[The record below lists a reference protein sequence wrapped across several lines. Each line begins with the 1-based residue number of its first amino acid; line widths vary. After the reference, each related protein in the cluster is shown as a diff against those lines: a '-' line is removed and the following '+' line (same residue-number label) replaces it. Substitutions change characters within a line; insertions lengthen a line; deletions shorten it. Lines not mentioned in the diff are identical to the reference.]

1 MLGLFYF
8 NIPGTKPSGHSFTTY
23 KLVLTTVT
31 NNIVGRITNMFS
43 WKNKLL
49 NSTELKKQN
58 KILNKKHTVE
68 VSKLISKRLHSI
80 NDNTGHYVGGDVTI
94 DDNPFTA
101 EDRDNYAKKRAKQI
115 KNKDPVE
122 VQLPSTAIANARF
135 DEDKG
140 AIYITYVGDGGK
152 EYVFKGNRKDW
163 LNFMNAGS
171 KGRYVQYVMKVQN
184 QAPKSWY

>member
-1 MLGLFYF
+1 
-8 NIPGTKPSGHSFTTY
+8 
-23 KLVLTTVT
+23 
-31 NNIVGRITNMFS
+31 MFG

-58 KILNKKHTVE
+58 KILNKKHKVTVDR
-68 VSKLISKRLHSI
+68 LISKRLFDI
-80 NDNTGHYVGGDVTI
+80 NNNTGGYIGGKVTI
-94 DDNPFTA
+94 SDNPFTEA
-101 EDRDNYAKKRAKQI
+101 DRKNYGKKLSEQMRNNREQ
-115 KNKDPVE
+115 VE

-152 EYVFKGNRKDW
+152 EYVFQGDRKTW
-163 LNFMNAGS
+163 LKFMNSGS
-171 KGRYVQYVMKVQN
+171 KGRFVQNVMRKYN

>member
-1 MLGLFYF
+1 
-8 NIPGTKPSGHSFTTY
+8 
-23 KLVLTTVT
+23 
-31 NNIVGRITNMFS
+31 MFE
-43 WKNKLL
+43 WRKKLL
-49 NSTELKKQN
+49 SSLDVKKQN
-58 KILNKKHTVE
+58 KLLDKNKIVE
-68 VSKLISKRLHSI
+68 VGKLISKRALSR
-80 NDNTGHYVGGDVTI
+80 NADTGSYVGGKVTI
-94 DDNPFTA
+94 SDKPFT
-101 EDRDNYAKKRAKQI
+101 EDDRKNYGKKLSERM
-115 KNKDPVE
+115 KNKSNEPVE

>member
-1 MLGLFYF
+1 MF
-8 NIPGTKPSGHSFTTY
+8 N
-23 KLVLTTVT
+23 
-31 NNIVGRITNMFS
+31 

-49 NSTELKKQN
+49 SSLDLKKQN
-58 KILNKKHTVE
+58 KLLNKNKTVE
-68 VSKLISKRLHSI
+68 VGKLISKRALSR
-80 NDNTGHYVGGDVTI
+80 NDDTGSYVGGKLNISDK
-94 DDNPFTA
+94 PFT
-101 EDRDNYAKKRAKQI
+101 EDDRKNYGKKLSEQI
-115 KNKDPVE
+115 KNKGPVE

-152 EYVFKGNRKDW
+152 EYVFQGNRKDW

-171 KGRYVQYVMKVQN
+171 KGRYVQYVMKVHN